1 MIKLKEFQQNA
12 VNKLLEF
19 TAPEYKVNELTIKA
33 PTGAGKTIIL
43 LSWIEEYIK
52 STADDVAFI
61 WFTPGAG
68 ELEEQSKDK
77 ANNFSSIQ
85 AQSVDDALNNG
96 FGIGSATFINYE
108 RVVGKK
114 SKAMLTDSEHDNLV
128 DKIRNAKQDGR
139 HFIVIIDEAHR
150 NDTEKA
156 RDIIKHFNASKIVR
170 VSATIND
177 PEIPNSIEFY
187 EISEEEVINSGLIT
201 KAVVVNELIDTSLDG
216 TDEFVL
222 LFSAAEEKRQ
232 QILKNYQ
239 EHEINGINP
248 LVLVQLP
255 DESTPEL
262 ALRIEKHL
270 QEKMHKTYENGTLG
284 IWLSD
289 QKKNVDNVTK
299 LDNEVEYLIIKQ
311 AIATGWDAPR
321 AKILIKIRENMGEQF
336 TIQTLGR
343 IRRMPQPWIGH
354 YNVDVLDNAYLYTF
368 DTDFLNGVF
377 AHNAAV
383 VPTPLLNLKDVA
395 KQLRLT
401 SERTIDYDEVV
412 NERLIL
418 DNIFDGLKAQF
429 GFTDNLENNKHLL
442 EYKGY
447 TLGNKILT
455 TFKQGRFDTL
465 KNVENLSDKE
475 RQVQA
480 SYEDNRIDLLH
491 AFHELDRVIHLPV
504 SKVEALL
511 KRFFLWRGKP
521 QKMSILKLDANEW
534 TAFVLNNW
542 RLLRD
547 EFRKIDVEQA
557 IQGSLDIE
565 NIRENEFSIPLT
577 ERYTYNPKLLDTK
590 DVTTNVYKNYTTA
603 TTAVRP
609 SQVER
614 LMERWLEGN
623 KNLIDFVYKNGD
635 KGPQYFSLVY
645 STNGGASHFYPDYI
659 VQTKNNE
666 IIIIETKG
674 GEDAKGNDKNIDPY
688 APAKFVA
695 LQKYVAKYNVK
706 GIFVRDMNDELFY
719 LENGEWSDKV
729 SNSPWRPIDKFF
741 YQLNKNQ
748 D

>member
-1 MIKLKEFQQNA
+1 
-12 VNKLLEF
+12 
-19 TAPEYKVNELTIKA
+19 
-33 PTGAGKTIIL
+33 
-43 LSWIEEYIK
+43 
-52 STADDVAFI
+52 
-61 WFTPGAG
+61 
-68 ELEEQSKDK
+68 
-77 ANNFSSIQ
+77 
-85 AQSVDDALNNG
+85 
-96 FGIGSATFINYE
+96 
-108 RVVGKK
+108 
-114 SKAMLTDSEHDNLV
+114 
-128 DKIRNAKQDGR
+128 
-139 HFIVIIDEAHR
+139 
-150 NDTEKA
+150 
-156 RDIIKHFNASKIVR
+156 
-170 VSATIND
+170 
-177 PEIPNSIEFY
+177 
-187 EISEEEVINSGLIT
+187 
-201 KAVVVNELIDTSLDG
+201 
-216 TDEFVL
+216 
-222 LFSAAEEKRQ
+222 
-232 QILKNYQ
+232 
-239 EHEINGINP
+239 
-248 LVLVQLP
+248 
-255 DESTPEL
+255 
-262 ALRIEKHL
+262 
-270 QEKMHKTYENGTLG
+270 
-284 IWLSD
+284 
-289 QKKNVDNVTK
+289 
-299 LDNEVEYLIIKQ
+299 
-311 AIATGWDAPR
+311 
-321 AKILIKIRENMGEQF
+321 
-336 TIQTLGR
+336 
-343 IRRMPQPWIGH
+343 
-354 YNVDVLDNAYLYTF
+354 
-368 DTDFLNGVF
+368 
-377 AHNAAV
+377 
-383 VPTPLLNLKDVA
+383 
-395 KQLRLT
+395 
-401 SERTIDYDEVV
+401 
-412 NERLIL
+412 
-418 DNIFDGLKAQF
+418 
-429 GFTDNLENNKHLL
+429 
-442 EYKGY
+442 
-447 TLGNKILT
+447 
-455 TFKQGRFDTL
+455 
-465 KNVENLSDKE
+465 
-475 RQVQA
+475 
-480 SYEDNRIDLLH
+480 LLH

-719 LENGEWSDKV
+719 LENGEWSDRV
-729 SNSPWRPIDKFF
+729 SNSFWRPIDKFF